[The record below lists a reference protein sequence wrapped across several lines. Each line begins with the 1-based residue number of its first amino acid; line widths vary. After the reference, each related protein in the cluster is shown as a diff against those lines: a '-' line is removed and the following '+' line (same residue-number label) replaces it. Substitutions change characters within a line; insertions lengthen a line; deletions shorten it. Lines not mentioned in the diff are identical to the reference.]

1 MLPWAFPVV
10 GLMVDGGK
18 ASGWAIMRGVP
29 VPPVPPGLPA
39 HPLTDDGVPA
49 GYARGVE
56 VIEHGEC
63 SAWETGPD
71 LVCKRAV
78 ELGAA
83 FCALEEPGMG
93 GRAITPSQLVGL
105 GESIGIWRRAW
116 RLAYGSRSRDFD
128 VPVQT
133 WRGAILGDVP
143 HVDGQDRT
151 SEWKAA
157 ARAFVV
163 DGVVHASGSTPWGME
178 DADAAAMGSY
188 VLRAMAIGYRKHKG
202 GMMPKPSIVDVVGA
216 RELAKAGW
224 TEEAALASFRKAVT
238 S

>member
-18 ASGWAIMRGVP
+18 ASGWAIMRGRP
-29 VPPVPPGLPA
+29 MP
-39 HPLTDDGVPA
+39 DGKAPEGRQHGIDVL
-49 GYARGVE
+49 
-56 VIEHGEC
+56 EHGEC

-71 LVCKRAV
+71 IVCKRAV

-143 HVDGQDRT
+143 HVGDANRT
-151 SEWKAA
+151 DEWKAA
-157 ARAFVV
+157 AHAFVV
-163 DGVVHASGSTPWGME
+163 DSFEPHASMGSTWGTE
-178 DADAAAMGSY
+178 DADAAAMGAF
-188 VLRAMAIGYRKHKG
+188 VLRAMVIGYRKHKG
-202 GMMPKPSIVDVVGA
+202 GLMPKPSIVDVVGA

-224 TEEAALASFRKAVT
+224 TEEAALASFRKAVA